1 MNESRKNFTKL
12 KNEFTKNNYEKLY
25 IFVPKGR
32 KADVEALAQQDGKS
46 INGLINALLAERLGV
61 SDDDWKY
68 QKF

>member
-1 MNESRKNFTKL
+1 MTTETGNLTRL
-12 KNEFTKNNYEKLY
+12 KNEFTKNNYDKLY

-46 INGLINALLAERLGV
+46 INGLINGLLAVKFGL